1 MNTTFSTNVS
11 NNLTSDVKSDV
22 KCYVKN
28 NVKKSPTIE
37 VKIPLQFDLK
47 ALPNHFKK
55 RKKRGYDYYAY
66 LVGLMVH
73 KSEQRRVSYGTYF
86 SFSSDV
92 LRTLIGG
99 DYLLYLKAL
108 IKAGYIKEYSNP
120 YSYVKDGEVKK
131 CKGTYKMTK
140 DENGKVIGKTVKKY
154 ALNLEKI
161 KQESEKEILFTTY
174 TISDKKIIDKINTQ
188 RVKNTQRVVDAYP
201 TAKRVFD
208 SLKELTILEDE
219 ALIYLHEK
227 YDYKHIKE
235 YGKYLLK
242 RLGKN
247 TLKKFIA
254 ELQGTKNK
262 RKLKTIFNA
271 YGLTTS
277 EFIRIEIRKL
287 LGKYNSLN
295 ARLHAIDTLKKIA
308 GGEHESISISRDHK
322 TGRLFHNMTMTPKD
336 LKPFVRLCGQPLVE
350 IDGSNA
356 QWWLLHGY
364 IKNLCNILDSN
375 FLLGFNKG
383 INGNIRGSLE
393 SLTGKLVDNYIKRDS
408 IEVIEATTL
417 NYMLHKFTN
426 IEDYNRYKGN
436 VERELYS
443 LEVMLTTGAFRNYF
457 VEAYKKKGLE
467 LSSSEVKVNLIKYI
481 LFGDVNKRY
490 YHDATIVKL
499 FKERYPYLHQIISD
513 LKTKHIDHDAFGY
526 EMRDQWKCLA
536 LIMQSKEASIFVS
549 EMMFTDAVF
558 MTSHDAI
565 VTNEQNISK
574 VEKTL
579 TEALKRANTKMRLGI
594 HYWVKDYEQIK
605 QREI

>member
-1 MNTTFSTNVS
+1 MDTTFSTNVS
-11 NNLTSDVKSDV
+11 NKLTSDVKSDV

-28 NVKKSPTIE
+28 NVKNSPTIE

-73 KSEQRRVSYGTYF
+73 KAEQRRVSYGTYF
-86 SFSSDV
+86 GFSSDV

-99 DYLLYLKAL
+99 DYNNYLKAL
-108 IKAGYIKEYSNP
+108 LKAGYIKEYSNP
-120 YSYVKDGEVKK
+120 YSYVKDGLEYK
-131 CKGTYKMTK
+131 CKGTF
-140 DENGKVIGKTVKKY
+140 KKSGTGRAKRY

-188 RVKNTQRVVDAYP
+188 RVKNTQRVIEAYP

-219 ALIYLHEK
+219 ALIYLHDK
-227 YDYKHIKE
+227 YDYEHIKE

-247 TLKKFIA
+247 TFKKFIA
-254 ELQGTKNK
+254 ELQGTKSK
-262 RKLKTIFNA
+262 RKLKTIFNS

-277 EFIRIEIRKL
+277 EFIRLEIRNL
-287 LGKYNSLN
+287 LSKYNSLN

-308 GGEHESISISRDHK
+308 NGEHESISISRDHK
-322 TGRLFHNMTMTPKD
+322 TGRLFHNLTMTPKD

-364 IKNLCNILDSN
+364 IKNLCNILDRPSFISLN
-375 FLLGFNKG
+375 
-383 INGNIRGSLE
+383 GSLE
-393 SLTGKLVDNYIKRDS
+393 SLTVKIQDNYIKRDS
-408 IEVIEATTL
+408 IEAIEGNTP
-417 NYMLHKFTN
+417 NYMLHSFSN
-426 IEDYNRYKGN
+426 EEDYARYKGN

-443 LEVMLTTGAFRNYF
+443 LETMLTTGSFRNYF

-467 LSSSEVKVNLIKYI
+467 LNPSEVKVNLIKYI
-481 LFGDVNKRY
+481 LFGNVNRKY

-536 LIMQSKEASIFVS
+536 LIMQSKEASIFVE

-579 TEALKRANTKMRLGI
+579 TQALKRSNTKMRLGTK
-594 HYWVKDYEQIK
+594 YWVKDYEQIK
-605 QREI
+605 RRV

>member
-28 NVKKSPTIE
+28 NVKNSPTIE

-73 KSEQRRVSYGTYF
+73 KAEQRRVSYGTYF
-86 SFSSDV
+86 GFSSDV

-99 DYLLYLKAL
+99 DYNNYLKAL
-108 IKAGYIKEYSNP
+108 LKAGYIKEYSNP
-120 YSYVKDGEVKK
+120 YSYVKDGVEYK
-131 CKGTYKMTK
+131 CKGTF
-140 DENGKVIGKTVKKY
+140 KKSGTGRAKRY

-188 RVKNTQRVVDAYP
+188 RVKNTQRVVEAYP

-227 YDYKHIKE
+227 YDYEHIKE

-247 TLKKFIA
+247 TFKKFIA
-254 ELQGTKNK
+254 ELQGTKSK

-277 EFIRIEIRKL
+277 EFIRVEIRNL

-364 IKNLCNILDSN
+364 IKNLCNILDKPSFISLN
-375 FLLGFNKG
+375 
-383 INGNIRGSLE
+383 GSLE
-393 SLTGKLVDNYIKRDS
+393 SLTVKIQDNYIKRDS
-408 IEVIEATTL
+408 IEAIEGNTP
-417 NYMLHKFTN
+417 NYMLHSFSN
-426 IEDYNRYKGN
+426 EEDYNRYKGN

-443 LEVMLTTGAFRNYF
+443 LEVMLTTGSFRNYF

-467 LSSSEVKVNLIKYI
+467 LNPSEVKVNLIKYI
-481 LFGDVNKRY
+481 LFGNVNRKY

-536 LIMQSKEASIFVS
+536 LIMQSKEASIFVQ

-565 VTNEQNISK
+565 VTNEENISK

-579 TEALKRANTKMRLGI
+579 TEALKRANTKMRLGVK
-594 HYWVKDYEQIK
+594 YWVKDYNDI
-605 QREI
+605 QRSIPV

>member
-11 NNLTSDVKSDV
+11 NNLTNDVKSDV

-28 NVKKSPTIE
+28 NVKNSPTIE

-73 KSEQRRVSYGTYF
+73 KAEQRRVSYGTYF

-99 DYLLYLKAL
+99 DYNNYLKAL
-108 IKAGYIKEYSNP
+108 LKAGYIKEYSNP
-120 YSYVKDGEVKK
+120 YSYVKDGIEYK
-131 CKGTYKMTK
+131 CKGTF
-140 DENGKVIGKTVKKY
+140 KKSGTGRAKRY
-154 ALNLEKI
+154 ALNLDKI

-188 RVKNTQRVVDAYP
+188 RVKNTQRVVEAYP

-247 TLKKFIA
+247 TFKKFIA
-254 ELQGTKNK
+254 ELQGTKSK

-277 EFIRIEIRKL
+277 DYMRVEIRKL

-308 GGEHESISISRDHK
+308 KGEHESISISRDHK
-322 TGRLFHNMTMTPKD
+322 TGRLFHNLTMTPKD

-364 IKNLCNILDSN
+364 IKNLCNILDKPSFISLN
-375 FLLGFNKG
+375 
-383 INGNIRGSLE
+383 GSLE
-393 SLTGKLVDNYIKRDS
+393 SLTDKIQDNYIKRNR
-408 IEVIEATTL
+408 IEAIEGNTP
-417 NYMLHKFTN
+417 NYMLHSFSN
-426 IEDYNRYKGN
+426 EEDYNRYKGN

-443 LEVMLTTGAFRNYF
+443 LETMLTTGSFRNYF
-457 VEAYKKKGLE
+457 IEAYKKKGLE
-467 LSSSEVKVNLIKYI
+467 LNPSEVKVNLIKYI
-481 LFGDVNKRY
+481 LFGNVNRKY

-513 LKTKHIDHDAFGY
+513 LKTKHIDHDLFGY

-565 VTNEQNISK
+565 VTNEENISK

-579 TEALKRANTKMRLGI
+579 TEALKRANTKMRLGVK
-594 HYWVKDYEQIK
+594 YWVKDYNDI
-605 QREI
+605 QRSIPV

>member
-11 NNLTSDVKSDV
+11 KKLTSDVKSDV

-28 NVKKSPTIE
+28 KVTNSPTIE

-73 KSEQRRVSYGTYF
+73 KAEQRRVSYGTYF
-86 SFSSDV
+86 GFSSDV

-99 DYLLYLKAL
+99 DYNNYLKAL
-108 IKAGYIKEYSNP
+108 LKAGYIKEYSNP
-120 YSYVKDGEVKK
+120 YSYLKDGVEYK
-131 CKGTYKMTK
+131 CKGTF
-140 DENGKVIGKTVKKY
+140 KKSGTGRAKRY
-154 ALNLEKI
+154 ALNLDKI

-188 RVKNTQRVVDAYP
+188 RVKNTQRVVEAYP

-208 SLKELTILEDE
+208 SLRQLTILEDE
-219 ALIYLHEK
+219 ALTYLHEK
-227 YDYKHIKE
+227 YDYDNIKE

-242 RLGKN
+242 RLGKV
-247 TLKKFIA
+247 TFKKFIA
-254 ELQGTKNK
+254 ELQATKSK

-277 EFIRIEIRKL
+277 EYIRVEIRNL
-287 LGKYNSLN
+287 LSKYNSLN

-308 GGEHESISISRDHK
+308 NGEHESISISRDHK

-364 IKNLCNILDSN
+364 IKNLCNILDRPSFISLN
-375 FLLGFNKG
+375 
-383 INGNIRGSLE
+383 GSLE
-393 SLTGKLVDNYIKRDS
+393 SLKVKLQDNYIKKDS
-408 IEVIEATTL
+408 IEAIEGNRP
-417 NYMLHKFTN
+417 NYMLHSFSN
-426 IEDYNRYKGN
+426 EEDYNRYKGN

-443 LEVMLTTGAFRNYF
+443 LETMLTTGSFRNYF
-457 VEAYKKKGLE
+457 IEAYKKKGLE
-467 LSSSEVKVNLIKYI
+467 LNKSEVKVNLIKYI
-481 LFGDVNKRY
+481 LFGNVNRKY

-499 FKERYPYLHQIISD
+499 FKKRYPYLHQIISD
-513 LKTKHIDHDAFGY
+513 LKTKYIDHDAFGY

-536 LIMQSKEASIFVS
+536 LIMQSKEASIFVQ

-565 VTNEQNISK
+565 VTNEDNIYK

-579 TEALKRANTKMRLGI
+579 TEALKRANTKMRLGTK
-594 HYWVKDYEQIK
+594 YWVKDYNDI
-605 QREI
+605 QRSV

>member
-1 MNTTFSTNVS
+1 MDTTFSTNVS
-11 NNLTSDVKSDV
+11 NKLTSDVKSDV

-28 NVKKSPTIE
+28 NVKNSPTIE

-73 KSEQRRVSYGTYF
+73 KAEQRRVSYGTYF
-86 SFSSDV
+86 GFSSDV

-99 DYLLYLKAL
+99 DYNNYLKAL
-108 IKAGYIKEYSNP
+108 LKAGYIKEYSNP
-120 YSYVKDGEVKK
+120 YSYVKDGVEYK
-131 CKGTYKMTK
+131 CKGTF
-140 DENGKVIGKTVKKY
+140 KKSGTGRAKRY

-188 RVKNTQRVVDAYP
+188 RVKNTQRVIEAYP

-219 ALIYLHEK
+219 ALTYLHEK
-227 YDYKHIKE
+227 YDYEHIKE

-242 RLGKN
+242 RLGKI
-247 TLKKFIA
+247 TFKKFIA
-254 ELQGTKNK
+254 ELQATKSK

-277 EFIRIEIRKL
+277 EYIRVEIRNL
-287 LGKYNSLN
+287 LSKYNSLN

-308 GGEHESISISRDHK
+308 NGEHESISISRDHK

-364 IKNLCNILDSN
+364 IKNLCNLLDRPS
-375 FLLGFNKG
+375 F
-383 INGNIRGSLE
+383 IRLNGSLE
-393 SLTGKLVDNYIKRDS
+393 SLTVKIRDNYIKRDS
-408 IEVIEATTL
+408 IEAIEGNTP
-417 NYMLHKFTN
+417 NYMLHKIN
-426 IEDYNRYKGN
+426 SEEDYNRYKGN

-443 LEVMLTTGAFRNYF
+443 LETMLTTGSFRNYF

-467 LSSSEVKVNLIKYI
+467 LNPSEVKVNLIKYI
-481 LFGDVNKRY
+481 LFGNVNRKY

-536 LIMQSKEASIFVS
+536 LIMQSKEASIFVE

-579 TEALKRANTKMRLGI
+579 TEALKRANTKMRLGVK
-594 HYWVKDYEQIK
+594 YWVKDYNDI
-605 QREI
+605 QRSIPV